1 MMVALAVAAM
11 AICSQ
16 GAMIKWS
23 MTATKSAA
31 PATVNGANVYMVMA
45 ANWDGSTVFASEA
58 AIAQIASQT
67 ATFSIGAKSA
77 SATPGEYVSSSLH
90 IGDTV
95 DYYLVLVDAQ
105 NNSYFASS
113 LQTSN
118 AAVADGVNDLDP
130 GTGTPFPAGTAAA
143 KTFTSGTQ
151 MGTAEN
157 WTAMG
162 AIPEPTSGLLLLVGL
177 AGLAL
182 KRKVA

>member
-23 MTATKSAA
+23 MTATKSAV

-45 ANWDGSTVFASEA
+45 SAWDGSTVFASES
-58 AIAQIASQT
+58 AIADIASQP
-67 ATFSIGAKSA
+67 ATFTVTSKSA
-77 SATPGEYVSSSLH
+77 GAAPGAYVSANLNV
-90 IGDTV
+90 GDTV

-118 AAVADGVNDLDP
+118 AAVADGVNDIGEGGVVL
-130 GTGTPFPAGTAAA
+130 PAGTAAA
-143 KTFTSGTQ
+143 KTFASGTQ
-151 MGTAEN
+151 MGNAEN